1 MTRCHECNQRPEDG
15 CMFGCQTARAIEAEA
30 ERDALRTRAEE
41 AERRL
46 EEARALLRE
55 YQDRK
60 CEGDYCGGCVECGA
74 WGRACTPDCRLRA
87 LLDATQTP
95 SPSPPR

>member
-41 AERRL
+41 AERKL
-46 EEARALLRE
+46 AEAREVLRIYE
-55 YQDRK
+55 W
-60 CEGDYCGGCVECGA
+60 GGLGGCSMCLHDIDEGHA
-74 WGRACTPDCRLRA
+74 PDCRLA
-87 LLDATQTP
+87 KVLGEGT
-95 SPSPPR
+95 